1 MKKKKVKEAK
11 VKIKTPSGAKIIT
24 VFLVIYGLLILY
36 PYLLA
41 LNSSLREWGAFTDNI
56 FGFSKLTLSNFIK
69 VFKEFNYPVTLSDGT
84 PGAFFFDGLLINSVL
99 YAVGCAAAAT
109 LCPCIVG
116 YATAKFPYRFSR
128 FLISF
133 IYVLMGLPIVGTTVS
148 EIQMTQNLG
157 IYNTI
162 PGMWILKFG
171 FIGLYTLLFNVTFTS
186 MPNEYVEAAY
196 MDGAGNWQIMT
207 RIMWP
212 LAKST
217 MFLVFILSFVGLWSD
232 YTTPMYFLPSY
243 PTLSLSL
250 LNFAELSG
258 TTETMQMAACVLL
271 CIPTLALYVAFT
283 DKFTENLQ
291 IGGIKG

>member
-1 MKKKKVKEAK
+1 MKKEKEAK
-11 VKIKTPSGAKIIT
+11 VKVKTPFGARIIM
-24 VFLVIYGLLILY
+24 VFLVIYAALLLY

-41 LNSSLREWGAFTDNI
+41 LNSAFREWGDFTDNI
-56 FGFSKLTLSNFIK
+56 FGFSRLTLSNFVS
-69 VFKEFNYPVTLSDGT
+69 VFKEFNYPVTLADGT
-84 PGAFFFDGLLINSVL
+84 PGAFYFDGLLINSVL
-99 YAVGCAAAAT
+99 FAVGCAAAAT

-116 YATAKFPYRFSR
+116 YATAKFPYKFSS
-128 FLISF
+128 FLVSM
-133 IYVLMGLPIVGTTVS
+133 IYVLIGLPIVGTTVS
-148 EIQMTQNLG
+148 EIEMTTNLG

-162 PGMWILKFG
+162 PGMWFLKFG
-171 FIGLYTLLFNVTFTS
+171 FIGMYTLVFHSTFKS

-207 RIMWP
+207 RLMMP

-271 CIPTLALYVAFT
+271 CIPTLILFIAFT
-283 DKFTENLQ
+283 DKFTENMQ